1 MIESALW
8 NIVNRAIGEARAILV
23 LNPKDSDG
31 DSIGAS
37 LALGHYFRSQGKPY
51 SIFTAKPPSAQLAFL
66 PGFSEISSDI
76 DKLRLGDYDLVI
88 GVDFADLKMLAFSEP
103 MLAEL
108 KTKTFINIDHH
119 ATNFRFG
126 TINIVVPEA
135 AATTEILYHFFES
148 QNIPYDKNVATCLLT
163 GIVYDTGSFAHLN
176 TTRSVIDISSNLLR
190 HGARLKTITRQSTAK
205 SLPMLRLW
213 GLALSRLSHNVRLG
227 LSITVILQKDLADL
241 ETDDEATEGIA
252 NFLNNLAG
260 PKAILVLKEE
270 ADGKIKGSLRSTQH
284 GINVAHLAEL
294 LGGGGHKKAAG
305 FTLRGRLLRVG
316 QSWQVS

>member
-1 MIESALW
+1 MVDRALW
-8 NIVNRAIGEARAILV
+8 NIVHRTIAEARAILI

-37 LALGHYFRSQGKPY
+37 LALGHYVRSLGKHY
-51 SIFTAKPPSAQLAFL
+51 RIFTAKPPSPQLAFL
-66 PGFSEISSDI
+66 PGFSEISTDFGQ
-76 DKLRLGDYDLVI
+76 LRLADYDLVI

-103 MLAEL
+103 LLAEL

-126 TINIVVPEA
+126 TINIIVPEA
-135 AATTEILYHFFES
+135 AATTEILYHFFET
-148 QNIPYDKNVATCLLT
+148 QNIPYDKYVATCLLM

-176 TTRSVIDISSNLLR
+176 TTRSVIEISSNLLLR
-190 HGARLKTITRQSTAK
+190 GARLKTITRQTTAK
-205 SLPMLRLW
+205 SLPTLRLW
-213 GLALSRLSHNVRLG
+213 GLALSRLTHNTRLG
-227 LSITVILQKDLADL
+227 LSTTIILHKDLIDL
-241 ETDDEATEGIA
+241 EADDEATEGIA

-270 ADGKIKGSLRSTQH
+270 SDGIIKGSLRSTQR
-284 GINVAHLAEL
+284 GVNVANLAER

-305 FTLRGRLLRVG
+305 FTLRGRLHRSG
-316 QSWQVS
+316 QSWQIA